1 MSSILIHPNISI
13 EVFDKLYKDE
23 NHYTLLKRKSKKGN
37 TYYYYCYTPD
47 GKRVLRGTG
56 TKTRADALQVINK
69 RIAENKLVYPDG
81 MAIRPHSSMSGVITF
96 GQYFADAYIPGKCP
110 MMIEAE
116 IRGKRPTL
124 TTMANLRSH
133 MPTILRRFG
142 DIRLRDITSSMI
154 DEWFISLVHQEG
166 YAKSSANVY
175 LNQLKQMLD
184 YAVRHGEISVNPA
197 SSVERLK
204 ADAPTRRAFSEDEI
218 TRLFALEWS
227 SPLAKL
233 ACLLSAVTG
242 MRMGEVLAVKTSSIK
257 DGYIL
262 VNASI
267 SSIDGEKSTKSGKA
281 REVPIG
287 KKLEKMLL
295 DFAPAEGYIF
305 SKTGKKPV
313 SADTIRRLFFVE
325 LAKLGVPDPENL
337 TFHSFRHYAN
347 TKLVA
352 ANINAEK
359 VRAVIGHASESMTE
373 HYLHL
378 KADDLKEIQDVQAS
392 IMEKLLEK

>member
-1 MSSILIHPNISI
+1 MLSILIHPKISI

-81 MAIRPHSSMSGVITF
+81 MAIRPHSTMSGVITF

-184 YAVRHGEISVNPA
+184 YAVRHGEIATNPA

-204 ADAPTRRAFSEDEI
+204 EDAPTRRAFSEDEI
-218 TRLFALEWS
+218 TRLFALEWR

-313 SADTIRRLFFVE
+313 SSDTIRRLFFAE

>member
-1 MSSILIHPNISI
+1 MLSILIHPKISI

-56 TKTRADALQVINK
+56 AKTRADALQVINK
-69 RIAENKLVYPDG
+69 RITENKLIFPDG
-81 MAIRPHSSMSGVITF
+81 MAIRPNSTMSGVVTF
-96 GQYFADAYIPGKCP
+96 GQYFANAYIPGKCP
-110 MMIEAE
+110 MLIEAD
-116 IRGKRPTL
+116 IRGKKTTL
-124 TTMANLRSH
+124 TTIANHRSR
-133 MPTILRRFG
+133 MPIIMHRFG
-142 DIRLRDITSSMI
+142 SLKLREITPSII
-154 DEWFISLVHQEG
+154 DEWLLGLVHQDG

-175 LNQLKQMLD
+175 LVQLKQMLD
-184 YAVRHGEISVNPA
+184 YAVRHGEISTNPA

-204 ADAPTRRAFSEDEI
+204 EDAPTRRAFSEDEI
-218 TRLFALEWS
+218 TRLFAMEWR

-242 MRMGEVLAVKTSSIK
+242 MRLGEVLAVKTSSIK

-262 VNASI
+262 VDASI
-267 SSIDGEKSTKSGKA
+267 SIIDGEKSTKSGKA

-305 SKTGKKPV
+305 SKNGEKPV
-313 SADTIRRLFFVE
+313 STSAIRGPFSVE

-352 ANINAEK
+352 ANVNAEK

-378 KADDLKEIQDVQAS
+378 KADDLKEIQDVQTS